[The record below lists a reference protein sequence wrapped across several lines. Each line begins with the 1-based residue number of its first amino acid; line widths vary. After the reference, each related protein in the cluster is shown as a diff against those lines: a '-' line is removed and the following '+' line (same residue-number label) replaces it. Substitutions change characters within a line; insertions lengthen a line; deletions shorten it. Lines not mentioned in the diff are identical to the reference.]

1 MATYI
6 YVLENQSAKLVGL
19 AQGIQGT
26 LALSSVPAGWVA
38 DKFRRDNVLKCC
50 ALADIGAI
58 VCTTCAILLPETLTI
73 PIFGAVVHT
82 KFLWLCIA
90 LALWGLGQGAGPV
103 SEALLADSTCT
114 GSRAKVYSLVYSAG
128 LTGMAFGPLTAA
140 AAFAVT
146 DNKWQIST
154 LQHVILIGLVLALVP
169 IVSLFCFDDDKALG
183 EESDAAKYEPLAV
196 QDIASDDATEVS
208 QDKLQTITSR
218 WATPQLNTHS
228 VPYLLATSDLVFGLA
243 TGMTIKFFPIF
254 FLKQVGLAPIA
265 TNFVMAATP
274 LAVAAVAAGSPQLA
288 NVIGRVQTILL
299 FKLCAVALL
308 ALIGWFPGVWTKLS
322 IIIPAYVVR
331 TAIMDS
337 AFPLQKSILMDYVSK
352 GSRARWNSLDG
363 VLIFGWSGTALLGGM
378 LIDKIGFGGAF
389 CLTALT
395 QCIGVCFLLPLL
407 FIVPKHQAGH
417 LLNRSGLTAYSVT
430 PELGSHNVMAVHVDL
445 PVEQL
450 QASSQTQQSR
460 ATHVGDLLL

>member
-1 MATYI
+1 MGSIRCWLGPKTNQNISSIFIYKLSNGIARGVWSHASMATYI

-288 NVIGRVQTILL
+288 NVIGEASMYGCLIMCRAGCIFTMHSVASCTSPCPKSFIAHGQNNQGYSQLDTVGKPERNISATPFWSAAMHINLASNPDT
-299 FKLCAVALL
+299 LCRPV
-308 ALIGWFPGVWTKLS
+308 THRS
-322 IIIPAYVVR
+322 YYVLR
-331 TAIMDS
+331 
-337 AFPLQKSILMDYVSK
+337 SK
-352 GSRARWNSLDG
+352 PS
-363 VLIFGWSGTALLGGM
+363 FY
-378 LIDKIGFGGAF
+378 
-389 CLTALT
+389 
-395 QCIGVCFLLPLL
+395 
-407 FIVPKHQAGH
+407 AGH
-417 LLNRSGLTAYSVT
+417 LPS
-430 PELGSHNVMAVHVDL
+430 
-445 PVEQL
+445 
-450 QASSQTQQSR
+450 
-460 ATHVGDLLL
+460 